1 MASKGSGN
9 FVVQGCRFF
18 VRHPARV
25 LFILLLILLI
35 LLSRILQSPHSD
47 KTASSRLSDY
57 RSGEPRRSGLSGS
70 GPRTQYNTAFS
81 VAGPQAEEDS
91 YNVLMTLVKVG
102 RTSPLARGFRRC
114 VKSICLHASVALS
127 FHVVADEVGK
137 LTTQDVFSA
146 AAETCEHNIS
156 VTYYSVET
164 VDSKLG
170 SYTKQWQVQYKH
182 IINEILW
189 CTTVHNT
196 TVHNTILYY
205 TILYYTI
212 LYYTILYCTTL
223 HYTILDTILFHAI
236 Q

>member
-47 KTASSRLSDY
+47 KTASPRLSDY

-182 IINEILW
+182 IINK
-189 CTTVHNT
+189 
-196 TVHNTILYY
+196 
-205 TILYYTI
+205 
-212 LYYTILYCTTL
+212 
-223 HYTILDTILFHAI
+223 
-236 Q
+236 